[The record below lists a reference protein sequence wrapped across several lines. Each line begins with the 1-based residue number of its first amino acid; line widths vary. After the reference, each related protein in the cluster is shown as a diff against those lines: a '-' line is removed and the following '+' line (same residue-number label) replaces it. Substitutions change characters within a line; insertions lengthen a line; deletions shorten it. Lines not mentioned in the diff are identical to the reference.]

1 MGLNSLWNIT
11 IMKIYLEKY
20 IVGDV
25 MKNISE
31 IDKYYT
37 RSENCIEIFSEE
49 GMYHVTANKI
59 YKLNI
64 TDEKITNIK
73 HPDGIDLIVD
83 KSTVSYVEV
92 HHVPSYHIM
101 IHSTR
106 FIYQTKPNGLKLII
120 EGIYNPNHSMTDKY
134 VDFMPSDFY
143 FEVNSEFDCVNG
155 FLSLLK

>member
-1 MGLNSLWNIT
+1 
-11 IMKIYLEKY
+11 MKIYLEKY

-37 RSENCIEIFSEE
+37 GSENCIEIFSEE
-49 GMYHVTANKI
+49 GMYHVTTNKI

-64 TDEKITNIK
+64 IDEKITNIT
-73 HPDGIDLIVD
+73 HPDGINLVVD

-101 IHSTR
+101 IYTAH
-106 FIYQTKPNGLKLII
+106 FIYQTKPNGVKLII
-120 EGIYNPNHSMTDKY
+120 EGIYNSNHSKTDKY
-134 VDFMPSDFY
+134 VGFMPSDFY
-143 FEVNSEFDCVNG
+143 FEVNSEFDDLNG